1 MRIISQNF
9 SSFPFEQI
17 IVEVGMIT
25 PSCAVCVQR
34 RKKRYCLGRYKDC
47 ERAKEVF
54 EKLDRHYSVLPYME
68 DGNTLYNLNSFVM
81 PEE

>member
-17 IVEVGMIT
+17 IVEVDDNSIMCRL
-25 PSCAVCVQR
+25 CAVPE
-34 RKKRYCLGRYKDC
+34 KRYCLGRYKDC